1 MSARNLSE
9 SFCLAFFGRPF
20 GLPLWPGFHGV
31 SCFGTVFAVGFGGN
45 SDTSHPHSNND
56 ELPMLRFDRNT
67 EPCKLG
73 KTGHDQKRRHDL
85 EDRPYLS
92 EGLIYVHAA
101 VTCVRVVCG
110 LVMFVIP
117 LRSLALVMRRERPW
131 GKVIRSAYQEMVAT

>member
-31 SCFGTVFAVGFGGN
+31 SCFGTVFAVGFGGT
-45 SDTSHPHSNND
+45 SDTSHSHSNKH
-56 ELPMLRFDRNT
+56 ELPMLRSDRDIDACELR
-67 EPCKLG
+67 EPCKY
-73 KTGHDQKRRHDL
+73 QERCHDL